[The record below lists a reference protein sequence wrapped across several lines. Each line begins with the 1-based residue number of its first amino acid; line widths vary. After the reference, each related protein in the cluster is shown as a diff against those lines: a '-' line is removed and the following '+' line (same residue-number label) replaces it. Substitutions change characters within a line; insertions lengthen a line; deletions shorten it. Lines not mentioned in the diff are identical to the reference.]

1 MALVGDFLGTPFEAG
16 SKAQAMAGR
25 IKALWSAY
33 ERRRALASL
42 RRLDALQLED
52 VGLTHAEI
60 EWGLDLPF
68 YVNAARA
75 VSMRASQRRAAEESA
90 RRGEA

>member
-1 MALVGDFLGTPFEAG
+1 MALVGEFWGASFDAG
-16 SKAQAMAGR
+16 SKVEAVTGR

-52 VGLTHAEI
+52 VGLTHDDI
-60 EWGLDLPF
+60 DWGLDLPF
-68 YVNAARA
+68 YVNAAEA
-75 VSMRASQRRAAEESA
+75 VSMRASQRRAAEDAA
-90 RRGEA
+90 RRGIA